1 MHSLLGSKPKWVPIN
16 IEVKNYSGS
25 QGRKK
30 VPWQGG
36 SRSGNEANDT
46 EARRGDGQG
55 HSRVSRGGVSKRR
68 FVRAG
73 ARNGVRRQSQRSNTE
88 DENKDCDGAAGILST
103 DMKLL
108 MD

>member
-1 MHSLLGSKPKWVPIN
+1 MIRSP
-16 IEVKNYSGS
+16 
-25 QGRKK
+25 GRKK

-36 SRSGNEANDT
+36 SRFGNEADDT

-55 HSRVSRGGVSKRR
+55 SSRVSRGGVSKRR

-88 DENKDCDGAAGILST
+88 NEQDENKDCEGATGMLNINT
-103 DMKLL
+103 KL
-108 MD
+108 